1 MTELFLEGAMQKHK
15 VYIIGIPPDGPS
27 CLTPQAHQLIDRAD
41 LVFGGKRLLD
51 MFPALSVEKVTIGNN
66 LSRITTLIKKNIGL
80 KQIVVLSSGDPN
92 FFGIAAYL
100 VEKLGKDRTEIIPG
114 VSSMQTAFAC
124 IKESWSDATFVSVH
138 SRPIEDIIETVRS
151 HNKTGIFTDDKHS
164 PAAIAGVL
172 LAHGI
177 EGYRGYI
184 CEKLGTEEQQI
195 IEADLPELSRTESA
209 SPNILILLKN
219 KPEKTTTF
227 SSGFPGIPDNE
238 FFRRKPK
245 EGLITKQ
252 EIRAISLSKMR
263 LTETSILWDIGAGSG
278 AVSIEASFIAK
289 RGRVYAIE
297 KNETDISVIE
307 QNIRKFHAYN
317 VEIVHC
323 TAPEKLENLPVPS
336 SVFIGGSGGKMTEII
351 EAAST
356 KLKPGGRIV
365 INIVAI
371 ENLAIT
377 VNTLKKHGFLP
388 EITLVNIA
396 RSTGITELTR
406 FEALNP
412 IYIISGIQPEAEK
425 K

>member
-1 MTELFLEGAMQKHK
+1 MTGLFLEEAMQKHN

-27 CLTPQAHQLIDRAD
+27 CLTPQTHQLIDRAD
-41 LVFGGKRLLD
+41 LVFGGERLLD
-51 MFPALSVEKVTIGNN
+51 MFPAISGEKVIIRNN
-66 LSRITTLIKKNIGL
+66 LSRITALIKKNMGH

-92 FFGIAAYL
+92 FFGIAVYL
-100 VEKLGKDRTEIIPG
+100 TEKLGKDHIAIIPG
-114 VSSMQTAFAC
+114 VSSMQTAFAS
-124 IKESWSDATFVSVH
+124 IKENWSDATFVSVH

-151 HNKTGIFTDDKHS
+151 HNKIGIFTDDKHS

-177 EGYRGYI
+177 EEYSGYI

-195 IEADLPELSRTESA
+195 IEVDLHELCRTNSV

-219 KPEKTTTF
+219 KPEKTTAL

-238 FFRRKPK
+238 FFQRKPK

-263 LTETSILWDIGAGSG
+263 LTENSILWDIGAGSG
-278 AVSIEASFIAK
+278 AISIEASFIAK

-297 KNETDISVIE
+297 KNETDVSVIE
-307 QNIRKFHAYN
+307 KNIRKFHAYN
-317 VEIVHC
+317 VDIVHC
-323 TAPEKLENLPVPS
+323 TAPEKLENLPVPNA
-336 SVFIGGSGGKMTEII
+336 VFIGGSGGKMKEII
-351 EAAST
+351 EATSA

-365 INIVAI
+365 INIVAM
-371 ENLAIT
+371 ENLAT
-377 VNTLKKHGFLP
+377 AVNTLNEQGFLP

-412 IYIISGIQPEAEK
+412 VYIISGIQPEAEQK
-425 K
+425 

>member
-1 MTELFLEGAMQKHK
+1 MQNHK
-15 VYIIGIPPDGPS
+15 VYIIGIPPDGLS
-27 CLTPQAHQLIDRAD
+27 CLSPQAHQLIDRAE

-51 MFPALSVEKVTIGNN
+51 MFPALSGEMVIIGNN
-66 LSRITTLIKKNIGL
+66 LSRITALIKKNMNH

-100 VEKLGKDRTEIIPG
+100 ADKLGKDRIEIIPG
-114 VSSMQTAFAC
+114 MSSMQTAFAC
-124 IKESWSDATFVSVH
+124 IKESWSDAVFVSVH

-151 HNKTGIFTDDKHS
+151 NNKIGIFTDDKHS
-164 PAAIAGVL
+164 PAAIAEVL
-172 LAHGI
+172 LSHGI

-184 CEKLGTEEQQI
+184 CERLGTEEQRI
-195 IEADLPELSRTESA
+195 IEADLQELCRTDSA
-209 SPNILILLKN
+209 SPNILVLLKN
-219 KPEKTTTF
+219 KPGKTITT

-263 LTETSILWDIGAGSG
+263 LTENSILWDIGAGSG

-289 RGRVYAIE
+289 RGSVYAIE

-307 QNIRKFHAYN
+307 KNIRKFRAHN
-317 VEIVHC
+317 VEIIH
-323 TAPEKLENLPVPS
+323 TAAPEKLEHLPVPNA
-336 SVFIGGSGGKMTEII
+336 VFIGGSSGKMKEII
-351 EAAST
+351 EAVSA
-356 KLKPGGRIV
+356 KLMPGGHIV
-365 INIVAI
+365 INIVAM
-371 ENLAIT
+371 ENLAT
-377 VNTLKKHGFLP
+377 AVDTLKAKGFLP

-412 IYIISGIQPEAEK
+412 VYIITGIQPEIK
-425 K
+425 KK